1 MLTRLRYQGRECVHK
16 SIGVH
21 SLELDG
27 FVFAGFALDDGNARR
42 ADTERLR
49 QKFDAGLVGRAVHRR
64 RGQFDFQAM
73 VVDSENL
80 VARRPRLN
88 SRRKLNARLVGFEF
102 KGHESD
108 RIGLY
113 LFRASVKDLVAALR
127 LLIKYVL
134 SVFRRRISPWRW
146 LTSALTF
153 RLCRSASSRAWF
165 TNFRAFS

>member
-1 MLTRLRYQGRECVHK
+1 VFIKVSGSIPSNWMVLFLLVSPLTMETREGLIPNAFARNLMQAWLAAPSTGGEV
-16 SIGVH
+16 
-21 SLELDG
+21 SLI
-27 FVFAGFALDDGNARR
+27 F
-42 ADTERLR
+42 
-49 QKFDAGLVGRAVHRR
+49 K
-64 RGQFDFQAM
+64 M

-113 LFRASVKDLVAALR
+113 LFRESVKDLVAALR

-146 LTSALTF
+146 LTSASTF